1 MSRNIYSVK
10 YNPLNLK
17 KASFPES
24 FSKSNL
30 YENFLIKNLEDNKG
44 IKLDS
49 EIKDK
54 KYKISSMFR
63 KKLGRDFLNVKPDS
77 LIIFQKLFGEY
88 LFNPESAFLANFPKL
103 QRRLRHERKIS
114 EMKLK
119 DKIDIG
125 GMLLY
130 DLNKKAKNDKH
141 IVIAK
146 EKMLSFSKNF
156 LATPTKDVVEKEYYK
171 TKFWDKN
178 SIKLERYFKK
188 KLLNNLI
195 QEVNEEEGAES
206 DDIDSQSNLSEE
218 KEVEDSS
225 DKSSVNISIVKENSP
240 RKKENSKQY
249 QNPIT
254 LKKLSDFDSEIKN
267 RKNENSLKQKN
278 DKKSI
283 SSYKNQY
290 NNINSITAG
299 NIKTKN
305 ISRNINNFSDIFG
318 KTNPFKNGRYNIS
331 QSKINSSINSNSI
344 ALNTVTNFN
353 FSNSKGL
360 LSKSNKL
367 KKYSPRRNLLK
378 KKVSTSLIKNKE
390 YKYKLGSNISK
401 LNDYTN
407 KCNIELIKLID
418 INNDDNYKERK
429 KKILNR
435 NKLDIKEI
443 LSEKKELK
451 KIDSEEENAEEE
463 SPEEPEIKDIE
474 KDTVKSLIREARINI
489 KERLGKLIPLNKEKI
504 FKKKI
509 MQISDEQA
517 LAMADDFIKKKK
529 ELDVRKILAT
539 ESKLKKRKEKE
550 ITLMRLK
557 TKKNYKKMVKLKNQ
571 LIIEKGRINKAFED
585 FKDINSNNIS

>member
-206 DDIDSQSNLSEE
+206 EDIDSQSNLSEE

-318 KTNPFKNGRYNIS
+318 KTNPFKNGSYNIS

-489 KERLGKLIPLNKEKI
+489 KERLGKLIPRDKEKI

-517 LAMADDFIKKKK
+517 LAMVEDFIKKKK

>member
-290 NNINSITAG
+290 NNINSITTG

-318 KTNPFKNGRYNIS
+318 KTNPFKNGSYNIS

-474 KDTVKSLIREARINI
+474 KDTVKSLIREARIYI

>member
-77 LIIFQKLFGEY
+77 LIIFQKLFGKY

-225 DKSSVNISIVKENSP
+225 DKSSVNISIVKENIP

-290 NNINSITAG
+290 NNINNITAG
-299 NIKTKN
+299 NIKRKN

-318 KTNPFKNGRYNIS
+318 KTNPFKI
-331 QSKINSSINSNSI
+331 
-344 ALNTVTNFN
+344 
-353 FSNSKGL
+353 
-360 LSKSNKL
+360 
-367 KKYSPRRNLLK
+367 
-378 KKVSTSLIKNKE
+378 LI
-390 YKYKLGSNISK
+390 
-401 LNDYTN
+401 
-407 KCNIELIKLID
+407 
-418 INNDDNYKERK
+418 
-429 KKILNR
+429 
-435 NKLDIKEI
+435 
-443 LSEKKELK
+443 
-451 KIDSEEENAEEE
+451 
-463 SPEEPEIKDIE
+463 
-474 KDTVKSLIREARINI
+474 V
-489 KERLGKLIPLNKEKI
+489 
-504 FKKKI
+504 
-509 MQISDEQA
+509 
-517 LAMADDFIKKKK
+517 
-529 ELDVRKILAT
+529 
-539 ESKLKKRKEKE
+539 
-550 ITLMRLK
+550 
-557 TKKNYKKMVKLKNQ
+557 
-571 LIIEKGRINKAFED
+571 
-585 FKDINSNNIS
+585 

>member
-77 LIIFQKLFGEY
+77 LIIFQKLFGKY

-206 DDIDSQSNLSEE
+206 EDIDSQSNLSEE

-283 SSYKNQY
+283 SSYKNQC

-318 KTNPFKNGRYNIS
+318 KTNPFKNGSYNIS

-360 LSKSNKL
+360 PSKSNKL

>member
-77 LIIFQKLFGEY
+77 LIIFQKLFGKY

-318 KTNPFKNGRYNIS
+318 KTNPFKNGSYNIS

-489 KERLGKLIPLNKEKI
+489 KERLGKLIPRNKEKI

>member
-206 DDIDSQSNLSEE
+206 EDIDSQSNLSEE

-318 KTNPFKNGRYNIS
+318 KTNPFKNGSYNIS

-463 SPEEPEIKDIE
+463 SPDEPEIKDIE

-489 KERLGKLIPLNKEKI
+489 KERLGKLIPRNKEKI

>member
-206 DDIDSQSNLSEE
+206 EDIDSQSNLSEE

-318 KTNPFKNGRYNIS
+318 KTNPFKNGSYNIS

-474 KDTVKSLIREARINI
+474 KDTVKSLIREARIYI

>member
-206 DDIDSQSNLSEE
+206 EDIDSQSNLSEE

-318 KTNPFKNGRYNIS
+318 KTNPFKNGSYNIS

>member
-63 KKLGRDFLNVKPDS
+63 KKLGRDFLSVKPDS

-318 KTNPFKNGRYNIS
+318 KTNPFKKGSYNIS

-367 KKYSPRRNLLK
+367 KKYSPGRNLLK

-463 SPEEPEIKDIE
+463 SPDEPEIKDIE

-489 KERLGKLIPLNKEKI
+489 KERLGKLIPRNKEKI

-517 LAMADDFIKKKK
+517 LAMADNFIKKKK

>member
-318 KTNPFKNGRYNIS
+318 KTNPFKNGSYNIS

-489 KERLGKLIPLNKEKI
+489 KERLGKLIPRDKEKI

>member
-206 DDIDSQSNLSEE
+206 EDIDSQSNLSEE

-318 KTNPFKNGRYNIS
+318 KTNPFKNGSYNIS
-331 QSKINSSINSNSI
+331 QSKINSSVNSNSI

-474 KDTVKSLIREARINI
+474 KDTVKSLIREARIYI
-489 KERLGKLIPLNKEKI
+489 KERLGKLIPQNKEKI

-529 ELDVRKILAT
+529 
-539 ESKLKKRKEKE
+539 
-550 ITLMRLK
+550 
-557 TKKNYKKMVKLKNQ
+557 N
-571 LIIEKGRINKAFED
+571 
-585 FKDINSNNIS
+585 

>member
-206 DDIDSQSNLSEE
+206 EDIDSQSNLSEE

-240 RKKENSKQY
+240 RKKENSKPY

-318 KTNPFKNGRYNIS
+318 KTNPFKNGSYNIS

-489 KERLGKLIPLNKEKI
+489 KERLGKLIPRDKEKI

-517 LAMADDFIKKKK
+517 LAMVDDFIKKKK
-529 ELDVRKILAT
+529 RI
-539 ESKLKKRKEKE
+539 RC
-550 ITLMRLK
+550 
-557 TKKNYKKMVKLKNQ
+557 KKNF
-571 LIIEKGRINKAFED
+571 GD
-585 FKDINSNNIS
+585 

>member
-195 QEVNEEEGAES
+195 KEVNEEEGAES

-318 KTNPFKNGRYNIS
+318 KTNPFKNGSYNIS

-489 KERLGKLIPLNKEKI
+489 KERLGKLIPRDKEKI

>member
-206 DDIDSQSNLSEE
+206 EDIDSQSNLSEE

-318 KTNPFKNGRYNIS
+318 KTNPFKNGSYNIS
-331 QSKINSSINSNSI
+331 QSKINSSVNSNSI

-474 KDTVKSLIREARINI
+474 KDTVKSLIREARIYI
-489 KERLGKLIPLNKEKI
+489 KERLGKLIPQNKEKI

>member
-206 DDIDSQSNLSEE
+206 EDIDSQSNLSEE

-318 KTNPFKNGRYNIS
+318 KTNPFKNGSYNIS

-463 SPEEPEIKDIE
+463 SPDEPEIKDIE

>member
-63 KKLGRDFLNVKPDS
+63 KKLGRDFLSVKPDS

-206 DDIDSQSNLSEE
+206 EDIDSQSNLSEE

-318 KTNPFKNGRYNIS
+318 KTNPFKNGSYNIS

-463 SPEEPEIKDIE
+463 SPDEPEIKDIE

-489 KERLGKLIPLNKEKI
+489 KERLGKLIPRNKEKI

-517 LAMADDFIKKKK
+517 LAMADNFIKKKK
-529 ELDVRKILAT
+529 ELEVRKILAT

>member
-77 LIIFQKLFGEY
+77 LIIFQKLFGKY

-206 DDIDSQSNLSEE
+206 EDIDSQSNLSEE

-318 KTNPFKNGRYNIS
+318 KTNPFKNGSYNIS

-435 NKLDIKEI
+435 NKLDIKEL

>member
-206 DDIDSQSNLSEE
+206 EDIDSQSNLSEE

-318 KTNPFKNGRYNIS
+318 KTNPFKNGSYNIS

-474 KDTVKSLIREARINI
+474 KDTVKSIIREARIYI

>member
-195 QEVNEEEGAES
+195 QEVNEEEGAEN

-318 KTNPFKNGRYNIS
+318 KTNPFKNGSYNIS
-331 QSKINSSINSNSI
+331 QSKINIYITEEEKEEFENFEVNEEILKNIECSLMLKIKGIFQDEKMENNDNINHINEKYDI
-344 ALNTVTNFN
+344 ENM
-353 FSNSKGL
+353 
-360 LSKSNKL
+360 NKNIID
-367 KKYSPRRNLLK
+367 KNEFGVEQYHNNNINENCINVND
-378 KKVSTSLIKNKE
+378 KKVHK
-390 YKYKLGSNISK
+390 
-401 LNDYTN
+401 
-407 KCNIELIKLID
+407 
-418 INNDDNYKERK
+418 
-429 KKILNR
+429 
-435 NKLDIKEI
+435 
-443 LSEKKELK
+443 
-451 KIDSEEENAEEE
+451 
-463 SPEEPEIKDIE
+463 
-474 KDTVKSLIREARINI
+474 
-489 KERLGKLIPLNKEKI
+489 
-504 FKKKI
+504 
-509 MQISDEQA
+509 
-517 LAMADDFIKKKK
+517 
-529 ELDVRKILAT
+529 
-539 ESKLKKRKEKE
+539 
-550 ITLMRLK
+550 
-557 TKKNYKKMVKLKNQ
+557 
-571 LIIEKGRINKAFED
+571 
-585 FKDINSNNIS
+585 

>member
-318 KTNPFKNGRYNIS
+318 KTNPFKNGSYNIS

-474 KDTVKSLIREARINI
+474 KDTVKSLIREARIYI

>member
-77 LIIFQKLFGEY
+77 LIIFQKLFGKY

-206 DDIDSQSNLSEE
+206 EDIDSQSNLSEE

-318 KTNPFKNGRYNIS
+318 KTNPFKNGSYNIS

-489 KERLGKLIPLNKEKI
+489 KERLGKLIPRDKEKI

>member
-206 DDIDSQSNLSEE
+206 EDIDSQSNLSEE

-318 KTNPFKNGRYNIS
+318 KTNPFKNGSYNIS

-463 SPEEPEIKDIE
+463 SPDEPEIKDIE
-474 KDTVKSLIREARINI
+474 KDTVKSLIREARIYI

>member
-290 NNINSITAG
+290 NNINSITTG

-318 KTNPFKNGRYNIS
+318 KTNPFKNGSYNIS

-474 KDTVKSLIREARINI
+474 KDTVKSLIREARIYI
-489 KERLGKLIPLNKEKI
+489 KERLGKLIPRDKEKI